1 MFLIDAKK
9 KNIKYAGICT
19 VKIDTIFPKLKLIL
33 CKIWSNVLDKY
44 SLFERKQNQ
53 SKEQKMKHINW
64 IKKIIMSHKYVLKKK
79 MKVNFFK
86 NIYTDQKKKK

>member
-1 MFLIDAKK
+1 MLKK

-53 SKEQKMKHINW
+53 SKEQKMKYINW
-64 IKKIIMSHKYVLKKK
+64 IKKIIMIHKYVLKKK
-79 MKVNFFK
+79 KWKWISSKIF
-86 NIYTDQKKKK
+86 ILIKKKNK